1 MTSKKGN
8 ARKGRKQGE
17 GGKSELEIMEEDES
31 EFVSMVTLKT
41 MLSIQQ
47 STMRSLF
54 ESFLSSVNSRVD
66 NLVKTVESIKS
77 SLEFTQKDI
86 ADFDPRLA
94 EAEKEL
100 KSLQSSLEDQ
110 GSKME
115 YLENQSRRNNI
126 RVSGIPEEPG
136 ETWEKVE
143 EKVKAAVKEKLDLDI
158 DIERAHRV
166 EKRKGGN
173 SRRRDD
179 QDKTRTIVCRLKSW
193 KEREAVLRKA
203 RKDKPQGLFISEDL
217 ARATLEKRA
226 AQVDKLKAAKQAGKT
241 AYFILDRLIIRDKIN
256 VSSVSV

>member
-1 MTSKKGN
+1 
-8 ARKGRKQGE
+8 
-17 GGKSELEIMEEDES
+17 
-31 EFVSMVTLKT
+31 
-41 MLSIQQ
+41 
-47 STMRSLF
+47 MRSDLF

-66 NLVKTVESIKS
+66 NLVKTVESVKS
-77 SLEFTQKDI
+77 SLEFTHKVI

-100 KSLQSSLEDQ
+100 ESLQSSLKDQ

-143 EKVKAAVKEKLDLDI
+143 GKVKAAIKEKLDLDI

-173 SRRRDD
+173 GRRRND
-179 QDKTRTIVCRLKSW
+179 QDKTPTIVCRLKSW
-193 KEREAVLRKA
+193 REREAVLRKT
-203 RKDKPQGLFISEDL
+203 RKDTPQGLFLSEDL
-217 ARATLEKRA
+217 ALATLEKRA
-226 AQVDKLKAAKQAGKT
+226 AQIDKLKAAKQPGKT
-241 AYFILDRLIIRDKIN
+241 AYLILDRLIIRDKIN
-256 VSSVSV
+256 VPNVSV